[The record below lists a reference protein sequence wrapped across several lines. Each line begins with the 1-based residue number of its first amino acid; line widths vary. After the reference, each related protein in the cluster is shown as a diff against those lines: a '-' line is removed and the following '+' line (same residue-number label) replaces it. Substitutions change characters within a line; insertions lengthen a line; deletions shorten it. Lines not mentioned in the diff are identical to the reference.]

1 MNKRAMVA
9 ALKTEL
15 QAQTWT
21 GGSNK
26 VFGGGSVIVT
36 TYAELNAVL
45 AYCQSPFA
53 VIMVGEAQC
62 DPQFGEE
69 PELLVVPITVRIGT
83 VTPGETLGENPLM
96 GANRPSSTRSEG
108 AGLYQIEQEV
118 YNAIGKLNDLES
130 ITIQNRQ
137 IGQAGA
143 IVTEDKKY
151 IAYEDLRFEA
161 VCTVV

>member
-1 MNKRAMVA
+1 MNKRDMISAI
-9 ALKTEL
+9 KTEL

-36 TYAELNAVL
+36 TYTELRTVL
-45 AYCQSPFA
+45 AFCQSPFA
-53 VIMVGEAQC
+53 LIIAGDGQC

-69 PELLVVPITVRIGT
+69 PELLVLPVTIMVGT
-83 VTPGETLGENPLM
+83 VTPGETLGQNPIM
-96 GANRPSSTRSEG
+96 GANRPDSTKSEG

-118 YNAIGKLNDLES
+118 YNAIGKLNALES
-130 ITIQNRQ
+130 ITIQFRQ
-137 IGQAGA
+137 VGQAGA